1 MKHKLIK
8 TEYYL
13 LVVSD
18 EEITEQTGNDT
29 IFNKNLNKI
38 TAGVY
43 DDDDNQFKVL
53 AHLPLNG
60 APYLDGVDVLP
71 KIEDDDF
78 LNTEIQ
84 VVGDNK
90 TMSVSD
96 FFKKCGKETYKYTE
110 EDLIKMADFVS
121 DFKDPRVSE
130 DSMLEKYGFSC
141 AKLTPDTGIDR
152 FIQSINQ
159 PKLPIAFECEME
171 VKEIENAAE
180 VLNVPIPK
188 KFTNSE
194 ERTEWVGKY
203 LF

>member
-1 MKHKLIK
+1 MKHELIK
-8 TEYYL
+8 TENYL
-13 LVVSD
+13 LIVSD
-18 EEITEQTGNDT
+18 KEITEQTGNDT

-110 EDLIKMADFVS
+110 EDLRKAFQAGEARWGTNGLIDTEPNEDEFIK
-121 DFKDPRVSE
+121 
-130 DSMLEKYGFSC
+130 
-141 AKLTPDTGIDR
+141 
-152 FIQSINQ
+152 SINQ

-180 VLNVPIPK
+180 VLNVLIPK
-188 KFTNSE
+188 NPPTQKKELN
-194 ERTEWVGKY
+194 G
-203 LF
+203 

>member
-1 MKHKLIK
+1 MKHQLIK
-8 TEYYL
+8 IENYL
-13 LVVSD
+13 LVVDD
-18 EEITEQTGNDT
+18 EGITEQTCNDT

-60 APYLDGVDVLP
+60 APYLEGVDVLP

-110 EDLIKMADFVS
+110 EDLRKAAEWYFENKGNKS
-121 DFKDPRVSE
+121 FE
-130 DSMLEKYGFSC
+130 E
-141 AKLTPDTGIDR
+141 LT
-152 FIQSINQ
+152 QLLNQ
-159 PKLPIAFECEME
+159 PKLPVAFECEME

-203 LF
+203 EF

>member
-1 MKHKLIK
+1 MKHELIK
-8 TEYYL
+8 TENYL
-13 LVVSD
+13 LIVSD
-18 EEITEQTGNDT
+18 KEITEQTGNDT

-60 APYLDGVDVLP
+60 TPYLEGVDVLP

-110 EDLIKMADFVS
+110 EDVKRAISFGQGMELWKEEEQINK
-121 DFKDPRVSE
+121 
-130 DSMLEKYGFSC
+130 
-141 AKLTPDTGIDR
+141 
-152 FIQSINQ
+152 FIQLLNQ
-159 PKLPIAFECEME
+159 PELPITFDSHTQRFADKNNILKQWDEPRT
-171 VKEIENAAE
+171 I
-180 VLNVPIPK
+180 
-188 KFTNSE
+188 TNSE
-194 ERTEWVGKY
+194 GKTEWVGKY
-203 LF
+203 LFK